1 MAFAPKKHYQQLALL
16 PSPTLSPYPFP
27 PMFSPVPVS

>member
-16 PSPTLSPYPFP
+16 PSPTLSPYPF
-27 PMFSPVPVS
+27 SPVPVS